1 MRYLLDEMYSPAAA
15 ERLRERGV
23 DAVAVKE
30 FPEVRSLDDAS
41 MLAIATLDRRV
52 LVTENVSDF
61 APLGRT
67 AEHVGLVFCHPE
79 RFPRDAGHLGALV
92 DALVTLDA
100 DPPAGLGGQPMQWWL
115 PAPPPP

>member
-1 MRYLLDEMYSPAAA
+1 MYPPAAS

-30 FPEVRSLDDAS
+30 FSELRGLGDAPL
-41 MLAIATLDRRV
+41 LAIANLDRRV

-67 AEHVGLVFCHPE
+67 AEHVGLVFCHPA
-79 RFPRDAGHLGALV
+79 RFPQDAGHLGALV
-92 DALVTLDA
+92 DALVALDA
-100 DPPAGLGGQPMQWWL
+100 DAPAGLGVQPMQWWL
-115 PAPPPP
+115 SAPPPR